1 MADKSGKTEEP
12 TQHRLEKSRK
22 EGQFPSAKEF
32 VSALQ
37 FMVFL
42 GLLGAGGAHWFQQF
56 RETMRSL
63 LVLAF
68 AGDLHAEDL
77 SHVAWQTCWKL
88 FLPLAMGGLAVA
100 LVTLGLRLVTTR
112 FGLSLKK
119 LAPDLKR
126 LNPASKL
133 RELPRQNLPSLLQA
147 VVLLPVF
154 LWAAYTSRARNWTR
168 SWRSRYRAWRVAA
181 ASSPAL

>member
-42 GLLGAGGAHWFQQF
+42 GLLGAGFAHWFQQL

-63 LVLAF
+63 LERAF
-68 AGDLHAEDL
+68 TGELHVEDL
-77 SHVAWQTCWKL
+77 THIAWQTCWKL
-88 FLPLAMGGLAVA
+88 FLPLALAGLAVA
-100 LVTLGLRLVTTR
+100 AVTLG
-112 FGLSLKK
+112 
-119 LAPDLKR
+119 
-126 LNPASKL
+126 
-133 RELPRQNLPSLLQA
+133 
-147 VVLLPVF
+147 
-154 LWAAYTSRARNWTR
+154 
-168 SWRSRYRAWRVAA
+168 
-181 ASSPAL
+181 